1 MLPLH
6 QLGYC
11 FFLDYGSKLE
21 ATRKKLHFL
30 RILTTLHLQVSCP
43 VDAFVLVFYYRKQK
57 LLHVY
62 LKKKKQKNYV
72 FHLFADMEILT
83 SASGKL
89 LISGW
94 WGWIRHPNYLG
105 DILMHWAFVLPCG
118 N

>member
-62 LKKKKQKNYV
+62 LKTKKLCVSFICRYGNFNFCLREATYFWMV
-72 FHLFADMEILT
+72 GVDT
-83 SASGKL
+83 PPKL
-89 LISGW
+89 SRRHINALG
-94 WGWIRHPNYLG
+94 IR
-105 DILMHWAFVLPCG
+105 IAVW
-118 N
+118 